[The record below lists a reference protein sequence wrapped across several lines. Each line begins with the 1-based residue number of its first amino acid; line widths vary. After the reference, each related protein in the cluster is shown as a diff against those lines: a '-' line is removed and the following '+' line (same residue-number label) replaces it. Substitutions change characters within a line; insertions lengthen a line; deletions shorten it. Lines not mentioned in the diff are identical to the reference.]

1 MFFRQQI
8 RNYIKKIFTI
18 YNNTRKFNKD
28 VQDFYTENSKML
40 LKQNKEDQNKWRH
53 KIYTD

>member
-1 MFFRQQI
+1 M
-8 RNYIKKIFTI
+8 
-18 YNNTRKFNKD
+18 FNKD

-40 LKQNKEDQNKWRH
+40 LKQNKEDQNTWRH